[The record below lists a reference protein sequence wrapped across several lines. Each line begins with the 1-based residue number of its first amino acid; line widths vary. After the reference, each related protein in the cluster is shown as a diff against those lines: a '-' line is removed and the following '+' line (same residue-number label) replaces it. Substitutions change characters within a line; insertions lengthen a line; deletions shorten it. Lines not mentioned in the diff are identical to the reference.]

1 MCLNIGDLNFFILP
15 TFCDNTILPLH
26 TFYLS
31 LPFEH
36 VNKYLESFLK
46 EIILVI
52 TVSEKIKICICEGS
66 EQNQADHKIF
76 RVLAPFQK
84 QQGLEIWVGG

>member
-1 MCLNIGDLNFFILP
+1 MCLNIGDLNSFILP
-15 TFCDNTILPLH
+15 TFCDNTILLLH

-31 LPFEH
+31 LPLSMSI
-36 VNKYLESFLK
+36 NTLNLFLK

-66 EQNQADHKIF
+66 EQNEAVDKIF

-84 QQGLEIWVGG
+84 QQGLERWIGG